1 MKAELAAA
9 LACLTQLSWLAVTGL
24 LLLQALSLGLIGL
37 HWTLLLRGI
46 KAGEVAVGWKSV
58 MLRYLGGSLIES
70 ITPSAK
76 LGGEAMRMLLFRQR
90 FGLSSGRLVGAMALH
105 KLLMLAALL
114 LVVPIAAVVAGG
126 ATVGGLLG
134 IAPAAGGAAVIATLA
149 AVTLALALL
158 YRGMSG
164 SGSADLPRRLMA
176 GLLVIAVLIWALYP
190 LKVALAARV
199 SGVSVSPAAILA
211 ATFGAY
217 ALGLLPVTPGGL
229 GTYEVGMAGILIAS
243 GIGPG
248 EAAAVTLLS
257 RVVTFWWPLLLSSA
271 AALTLASN
279 RDGRPRSGNT
289 SRSVQMSWIFS
300 RLLRA
305 VVRLEI
311 LAGRCRAWGWI
322 YTAVFYRG
330 MIATEYRVAKL
341 SPGSHVLV
349 LGAGPY
355 PMTALGL
362 ARRGCNV
369 TAVDCNREALVSAR
383 GALER
388 QAPRHSA
395 SGAITLLHDNG
406 LALSYHGYD
415 AVVVALH
422 VQPRK
427 AVLQRILETA
437 DAGARVV
444 YRNPR
449 GALCGAYRRVTPG
462 ELGLPQ
468 AGTVIRIAAHKEL
481 VMLRKPKDFVSVNDI
496 ATAGCTQCMLCDL
509 APRQHGTIS
518 HAPDLPA
525 LAALGLRPGKTCS
538 LVACQPWGGPIIC
551 SIGGRQV
558 ALERSIASQIGIT
571 PLRESS

>member
-1 MKAELAAA
+1 MKA
-9 LACLTQLSWLAVTGL
+9 S
-24 LLLQALSLGLIGL
+24 
-37 HWTLLLRGI
+37 
-46 KAGEVAVGWKSV
+46 EVAVGWKSV

-76 LGGEAMRMLLFRQR
+76 IGGEAMRVLLFRQR
-90 FGLSSGRLVGAMALH
+90 FGLSSARLVGAVALH

-114 LVVPIAAVVAGG
+114 LVVSVAAVITGG
-126 ATVGGLLG
+126 AAVGGLLG
-134 IAPAAGGAAVIATLA
+134 IAPAAGGAVVIAALA
-149 AVTLALALL
+149 AVSVALALL
-158 YRGMSG
+158 YRAMSDPG
-164 SGSADLPRRLMA
+164 RADLPGRLVA
-176 GLLVIAVLIWALYP
+176 VLLVFAVLIWALYP

-199 SGVSVSPAAILA
+199 SGVNVSTAAIVA

-217 ALGLLPVTPGGL
+217 ALGLLPITPGGL
-229 GTYEVGMAGILIAS
+229 GSYEVGMAGILIAS
-243 GIGPG
+243 GIGAG

-257 RVVTFWWPLLLSSA
+257 RVITFWWPLLLSSA
-271 AALTLASN
+271 AALTLAAN
-279 RDGRPRSGNT
+279 RDGRQHSGNT
-289 SRSVQMSWIFS
+289 SRSVHMSRIYTFF
-300 RLLRA
+300 LRA
-305 VVRLEI
+305 VVRLEV

-330 MIATEYRVAKL
+330 MVAAEHRL
-341 SPGSHVLV
+341 ARLTPGSRVLV
-349 LGAGPY
+349 LGSGPY
-355 PMTALGL
+355 PMTALSL

-369 TAVDCNREALVSAR
+369 TAVDCNQQALVSAR
-383 GALER
+383 EALRR
-388 QAPRHSA
+388 QAPRNSA
-395 SGAITLLHDNG
+395 AGAIALQHDNG

-437 DAGARVV
+437 DTHTRVV

-449 GALCGAYRRVTPG
+449 GALRGAYRRVTPG
-462 ELGLPQ
+462 ELGLLQ
-468 AGTVIRIAAHKEL
+468 AGTVVRIAAHKEL
-481 VMLRKPKDFVSVNDI
+481 VMLRKPEDFISANNI
-496 ATAGCTQCMLCDL
+496 ATTECTQCMLCDL

-571 PLRESS
+571 PLTESS

>member
-9 LACLTQLSWLAVTGL
+9 LL
-24 LLLQALSLGLIGL
+24 LL
-37 HWTLLLRGI
+37 
-46 KAGEVAVGWKSV
+46 
-58 MLRYLGGSLIES
+58 GG
-70 ITPSAK
+70 
-76 LGGEAMRMLLFRQR
+76 G
-90 FGLSSGRLVGAMALH
+90 
-105 KLLMLAALL
+105 
-114 LVVPIAAVVAGG
+114 
-126 ATVGGLLG
+126 
-134 IAPAAGGAAVIATLA
+134 
-149 AVTLALALL
+149 
-158 YRGMSG
+158 
-164 SGSADLPRRLMA
+164 
-176 GLLVIAVLIWALYP
+176 
-190 LKVALAARV
+190 
-199 SGVSVSPAAILA
+199 
-211 ATFGAY
+211 
-217 ALGLLPVTPGGL
+217 
-229 GTYEVGMAGILIAS
+229 
-243 GIGPG
+243 
-248 EAAAVTLLS
+248 
-257 RVVTFWWPLLLSSA
+257 
-271 AALTLASN
+271 
-279 RDGRPRSGNT
+279 T
-289 SRSVQMSWIFS
+289 SRGAHMSWIYS
-300 RLLRA
+300 RFLRA

-330 MIATEYRVAKL
+330 MLAAEYRLARL
-341 SPGSHVLV
+341 TPGSRVLV

-355 PMTALGL
+355 PMTALAL

-369 TAVDCNREALVSAR
+369 TAVDCNRKALMSAR
-383 GALER
+383 VALER
-388 QAPRHSA
+388 EAPRNSA
-395 SGAITLLHDNG
+395 AGAITLLHDDG

-422 VQPRK
+422 VRPRK

-481 VMLRKPKDFVSVNDI
+481 VMLRRPEDFVSVNDI
-496 ATAGCTQCMLCDL
+496 AAAGCTQCMLCDL
-509 APRQHGTIS
+509 APRQRGTIS

-525 LAALGLRPGKTCS
+525 LAALGLRTGKTCS

-571 PLRESS
+571 PLSESS